1 MLYIMITQKGF
12 TCYILKAKKIEKE
25 NNTYYLCQIGLPVQY
40 KGFWKRKNGE
50 RYYEKWNNVNIYTDM
65 PLEIEDKLKVTKFM
79 IKKYMK
85 PASGFREKQ
94 YLTLIYIYAFKNETQ
109 GYKVE
114 KEKRKYTK
122 KAKTKTEN
130 IEKIEEPKTIEPVKV
145 EEKQEQTKKQSSGIV
160 WGA

>member
-1 MLYIMITQKGF
+1 MITQKGF

-40 KGFWKRKNGE
+40 KGFWKRKSGE

-65 PLEIEDKLKVTKFM
+65 PLEIEDKLKVTEFM
-79 IKKYMK
+79 IKKYIK
-85 PASGFREKQ
+85 EASGFREKQ
-94 YLTLIYIYAFKNETQ
+94 YLILIYIYALKWNT

-114 KEKRKYTK
+114 KEKESIQ

-130 IEKIEEPKTIEPVKV
+130 IEKIEEPKPL
-145 EEKQEQTKKQSSGIV
+145 SL
-160 WGA
+160 